1 MRSSPL
7 LAKYTSLPGC
17 CRGTDGHCV
26 ATSSNQSA
34 NNPLITENIKEM
46 KIAMGLSQIMNLPNL
61 LWNFQSPPM
70 AFTSGSLISWR
81 WFNCNQE
88 WNAGHVIQRWG
99 FQLSCISFFFI
110 IMRNLVHM
118 ATDDYKL
125 QQQQQRGE
133 NTCSCCNFCCD
144 LWLNRWG

>member
-46 KIAMGLSQIMNLPNL
+46 KMAMGLSQIMNLPNL

-99 FQLSCISFFFI
+99 FQLSCISFSFLLLCVTWCTWPQMTVSCSSNNSVARTPAAAVTF
-110 IMRNLVHM
+110 VV
-118 ATDDYKL
+118 
-125 QQQQQRGE
+125 
-133 NTCSCCNFCCD
+133 TC
-144 LWLNRWG
+144 G